1 MEHRSLPL
9 RDAAAR
15 VVAGA
20 PRGTVG
26 LVAVSAAGEV
36 CMVHNTTAM
45 FRACATEAGHAEVGI
60 WTDAGDADGESV
72 SVGL

>member
-1 MEHRSLPL
+1 MEHRGLPL
-9 RDAAAR
+9 RDAAER

-36 CMVHNTTAM
+36 CMMHNTTAM

-60 WTDAGDADGESV
+60 WTDADGESV